1 MRARRLL
8 RPLTLTRHRR
18 SLRLRLPFGPA
29 WITGVRHEGKG
40 SELETMTDLW
50 QMAQMDD
57 DEDFLT
63 TYCDCG
69 RYEEWQC
76 ANMTKIARF
85 I

>member
-1 MRARRLL
+1 MS
-8 RPLTLTRHRR
+8 PLTPL
-18 SLRLRLPFGPA
+18 S
-29 WITGVRHEGKG
+29 ITIWNG

-69 RYEEWQC
+69 RYKEWAMCEHDQDC
-76 ANMTKIARF
+76 PVYLTPKECHGER
-85 I
+85 